1 VQRYLRI
8 VAEQAPQVRVSAHRD
23 HPDRS
28 IMITEIGIVIT
39 RIGHRDHFA
48 GRASSAGRVAKT

>member
-1 VQRYLRI
+1 MRAISVGDL
-8 VAEQAPQVRVSAHRD
+8 RVSAHRD

-39 RIGHRDHFA
+39 RIG
-48 GRASSAGRVAKT
+48 AS